1 MNYEK
6 EEFIKDLADGYSGE
20 VLDEVKALYTKAK
33 TFDYITK
40 VVLSEQEITDL
51 EILKIIAE
59 ECIQTLE
66 DIDEERGND

>member
-1 MNYEK
+1 MSYEK

-51 EILKIIAE
+51 EMLKIIAE

-66 DIDEERGND
+66 DIKEERGND